1 MPNSRCAR
9 QRGHDDRVTAGAAWP
24 TSGPRPRDDL
34 DALSTATLADG
45 TLGAIPRF
53 TDPNPPGWT
62 ELVDGRGLY
71 VRRVPGPDAPGAPP
85 AWYIHGLAGASTN
98 WTQLAGALS
107 PFAAGY
113 SVDLPGHGRSDP
125 PPRGRYSLSG
135 DADLIAGAI
144 AQVSG
149 RPVHLLG
156 NSLGGYVA
164 TLLAARRP
172 DLVRTLTLISPAV
185 PDLRMTTDRGA
196 DMRLGLLLA
205 PGTTGIALRRLASID
220 PETRARGMGELCFGD
235 AGMLDDDDY
244 AAAAAELDWRGA
256 LPWTHMATIA
266 SLRALMSSYLRPR
279 RWSFRA
285 SAERVRVPV
294 LVIWGT
300 RDKLVDVRLAA
311 PTAAAF
317 ADSRLLVL
325 RGLGHVAQMEDP
337 RTTALAA
344 LSLWRD
350 VPARGATESAETIR
364 APAAGAPSIRGAKTV
379 ATSNT

>member
-1 MPNSRCAR
+1 M
-9 QRGHDDRVTAGAAWP
+9 TAGAAWP
-24 TSGPRPRDDL
+24 TSGPRARDDV
-34 DALSTATLADG
+34 DSLSNATLADV
-45 TLGAIPRF
+45 TLGTIPGF
-53 TDPNPPGWT
+53 AEPNPPGWI
-62 ELVDGRGLY
+62 ELVGGHGLY
-71 VRRVPGPDAPGAPP
+71 IRRVPGPDVPDATP
-85 AWYIHGLAGASTN
+85 AWYVHGLAGASTN

-125 PPRGRYSLSG
+125 PARGRYTLSG
-135 DADLIAGAI
+135 DADLIADAI

-149 RPVHLLG
+149 RPVHLMG
-156 NSLGGYVA
+156 NSLGGYIA

-172 DLVRTLTLISPAV
+172 ELVRSLTLISPAV
-185 PDLRMTTDRGA
+185 PDLRLTSDRGA

-235 AGMLDDDDY
+235 PGMLSDDDY
-244 AAAAAELDWRGA
+244 AAAAAELDWRA
-256 LPWTHMATIA
+256 VLPWAHMATIA

-285 SAERVRVPV
+285 NAERVRVPV

-311 PTAAAF
+311 PTAATF

-337 RTTALAA
+337 QTTARAA
-344 LSLWRD
+344 VALWRD
-350 VPARGATESAETIR
+350 ATTGGGTGSEMITSARS
-364 APAAGAPSIRGAKTV
+364 AGAPSVCDTNTV
-379 ATSNT
+379 ATSIP